1 MSRREV
7 ALIDF
12 RGGIILRTRLSLETQ
27 TSHIREETRED
38 VIRREDVVRR
48 EAEGEEEVVRE
59 EITNVLEEDRSSYAH
74 IL

>member
-48 EAEGEEEVVRE
+48 EAEGEEVVRE